1 MCAEADKGS
10 ALLFESGDDK
20 LTNLAVREIFAC
32 NGVNYFKV
40 KVIVPYMNAV
50 VLTAAYAD
58 TGAVNLS
65 KTVNIVK
72 LDAKLLGYSVSH
84 LLAPAL

>member
-65 KTVNIVK
+65 KT
-72 LDAKLLGYSVSH
+72 
-84 LLAPAL
+84 APWIFCLSSSRPSALSR

>member
-40 KVIVPYMNAV
+40 KVIVPYISAV
-50 VLTAAYAD
+50 VIAAA
-58 TGAVNLS
+58 
-65 KTVNIVK
+65 
-72 LDAKLLGYSVSH
+72 
-84 LLAPAL
+84 